1 MANPTADALTARAKA
16 LRTDL
21 ATQTDATI
29 SPRLKEMDEVRRTV
43 VEAEA
48 RATKAQE
55 QLTNREEQL
64 QALQR
69 EGRKD
74 ELEAAEAEAAG
85 MPQVAQEQREQAARI
100 RVQVQGA
107 EERAAIA
114 RTELA
119 EARQQHGDLT
129 TRIDTL
135 TQEHIAA
142 AGKIEAAEAS
152 IDAMEARAEYLV
164 ESDGHAAES
173 SRLHQ
178 EADRLRAAGK
188 TEDADAMVRRAV
200 DQGIAAQAKRGS
212 ADEQVIDDAALTAIG
227 LPAVGPIPAPP
238 PLPSQSAPDEVS
250 LGEAGAT
257 DDLITAP
264 ATASAMAA
272 PLSAGDLPDGLAPV
286 AADADDALGDPG
298 FTPPVANDPS
308 VDGVPGTLELP
319 DAGEGPGSI
328 PLPQPDLLDPP
339 LGPSVL
345 DPQPDPGFELPSDG
359 DFEPPPLDVPDPGAP
374 DLTPGSDPLD

>member
-1 MANPTADALTARAKA
+1 MANPTADALTARAKV

-21 ATQTDATI
+21 AKQTDATLT
-29 SPRLKEMDEVRRTV
+29 PRLKEMDEVRRTIL
-43 VEAEA
+43 EAEA

-74 ELEAAEAEAAG
+74 ELEAAEADAAG
-85 MPQVAQEQREQAARI
+85 MPQVAQERREEAARI

-107 EERAAIA
+107 EERAVIA
-114 RTELA
+114 RSELA
-119 EARQQHGDLT
+119 EARQQQGDLT
-129 TRIDTL
+129 TKVEAL

-152 IDAMEARAEYLV
+152 VDAMETRAEYLV
-164 ESDGHAAES
+164 ESDGHAAEA

-188 TEDADAMVRRAV
+188 SDDADAMVRRAV

-238 PLPSQSAPDEVS
+238 PMAATMDGDDLS
-250 LGEAGAT
+250 LVGGSGGAT
-257 DDLITAP
+257 EDLITAP
-264 ATASAMAA
+264 AMATADAV
-272 PLSAGDLPDGLAPV
+272 APV
-286 AADADDALGDPG
+286 AAADTEDVGDIGDLGL
-298 FTPPVANDPS
+298 TPPVANDPS
-308 VDGVPGTLELP
+308 VDGAPSTLVLP
-319 DAGEGPGSI
+319 DPGEGRGSI
-328 PLPQPDLLDPP
+328 PMPQPDLLDPP
-339 LGPSVL
+339 DGPSIL
-345 DPQPDPGFELPSDG
+345 DPQPDPGFDPPSGG
-359 DFEPPPLDVPDPGAP
+359 DFEPPPLDTPDLEVPDLAP
-374 DLTPGSDPLD
+374 SHDPLN